1 MATDTQFNSSLSPV
15 LLKRPS
21 VSGASLLS
29 KTALYEAIKQ
39 GTFPPPVKLAKRC
52 VAWPKQEVD
61 KWLSAKCAGYSEQQM
76 RDLIKSML
84 ESRTTQLLSS

>member
-1 MATDTQFNSSLSPV
+1 MATATQFSSSLSPV
-15 LLKRPS
+15 LLKRPT

-61 KWLSAKCAGYSEQQM
+61 KWLFAKCAGYSDQQM

-84 ESRTTQLLSS
+84 DSRTSQSLQN